1 MKKMFIGVVSMLLLA
16 GVFSGCGEKP
26 RLENDNLVT
35 EITVNPIA
43 VNPITVETIQ
53 TENVIT
59 ETILWENVEIQSW
72 D

>member
-1 MKKMFIGVVSMLLLA
+1 MRKSIIGMVFMLLIS

-26 RLENDNLVT
+26 RPENDNLVT

-53 TENVIT
+53 TETTLT